1 MRLLVAENDPALATF
16 LQESFDHEHY
26 AVDLTHESEEAKK
39 WVEERDYDLAILDLN
54 LARDEGPQVL
64 QYCRAKRR
72 ELPILVLSGR
82 NRAEDR
88 VQILDLG
95 ADDLVLKPISFSELS
110 ARVRALLRRGGRAV
124 ETVLCIED
132 LELNR
137 VEHSVKRAG
146 RAIELTPKEFG
157 LLEYLMR
164 NAGQRVTRAQII
176 EHVWNLSFDTMTNV
190 VDVYIN
196 YSSAQIDKR
205 KAGQLAIAIQAAF
218 QQMGIF
224 DTASSRVALASAEP
238 TPIADVQIIENV
250 KRLQNLGQ
258 LPSPA
263 QGPAAGSVDRP
274 KMDELQKKLEDA
286 LALQIDNRIISVAPN
301 KEGIVVS
308 LREAGFFQSG
318 STQLGPQTIPA
329 LASIVKIIGPEKMD
343 IRIEG
348 HTDNVPI
355 HNPKYDSNWEL
366 STARAT
372 EIIKLFITKF
382 ALAANR
388 LSASGYGE
396 YYPTASN
403 DTAEGR
409 AMNRRVDLVILNSIS
424 DAGVPTPTVVA
435 PDAIPTISA
444 PQ

>member
-1 MRLLVAENDPALATF
+1 MFCSFPPSSGAVMHLLVAENDPALATF
-16 LQESFDHEHY
+16 LQSSFDHEHY
-26 AVDLTHESEEAKK
+26 TVDLTDNSEEAKQ
-39 WVEERDYDLAILDLN
+39 WAAERNYDLAILDLN
-54 LARDEGPQVL
+54 LARDQGSAVL
-64 QYCRAKRR
+64 QHVRTKRQQ
-72 ELPILVLSGR
+72 LPILVLSSR
-82 NRAEDR
+82 NRAEER
-88 VQILDLG
+88 VQILDMG
-95 ADDLVLKPISFSELS
+95 ADDLVLKPFSFSELS
-110 ARVRALLRRGGRAV
+110 ARVRALLRRGRRSV
-124 ETVLCIED
+124 EAILCVED

-205 KAGQLAIAIQAAF
+205 KAGQLAVAIQVAF

-224 DTASSRVALASAEP
+224 DDASTKVALASADP

-250 KRLQNLGQ
+250 KRLQSLGR
-258 LPSPA
+258 LPLPA
-263 QGPAAGSVDRP
+263 PAGSVDRS
-274 KMDELQKKLEDA
+274 KMDELQEKLEDA
-286 LALQIDNRIISVAPN
+286 LALQIGDRIISVKRN
-301 KEGIVVS
+301 KEGLVVS

-318 STQLGPQTIPA
+318 STQLGPQTVPA
-329 LASIVKIIGPEKMD
+329 LAAIVKIIGPEKTN

-355 HNPKYDSNWEL
+355 HNGKYDSNWEL

-382 ALAANR
+382 ALAPNR
-388 LSASGYGE
+388 LSASGYAE

-403 DTAEGR
+403 DTSEGR
-409 AMNRRVDLVILNSIS
+409 AMNRRVDLVILNS
-424 DAGVPTPTVVA
+424 
-435 PDAIPTISA
+435 
-444 PQ
+444 

>member
-16 LQESFDHEHY
+16 LHESFGHEHY
-26 AVDLTHESEEAKK
+26 AVDLTGDGEDAKH
-39 WVEERDYDLAILDLN
+39 WVEERDYDLVILDLN
-54 LARDEGPQVL
+54 LVRVEATQVL
-64 QYCRAKRR
+64 QYVRTKRR
-72 ELPILVLSGR
+72 HVPILVLCGR
-82 NRAEDR
+82 NRSEER
-88 VQILDLG
+88 VQILDMG
-95 ADDLVLKPISFSELS
+95 ADDLVLKPFAFSELS
-110 ARVRALLRRGGRAV
+110 ARVRALLRRGGRSA
-124 ETVLCIED
+124 EAVLCIED

-176 EHVWNLSFDTMTNV
+176 EHVWNLSFDTMFAFFV
-190 VDVYIN
+190 VL

-205 KAGQLAIAIQAAF
+205 KAGQLAVAIQVAF

-224 DTASSRVALASAEP
+224 DDASTKVALASADP

-250 KRLQNLGQ
+250 KRLQSLGR
-258 LPSPA
+258 LPLPA
-263 QGPAAGSVDRP
+263 PAGSVDRS
-274 KMDELQKKLEDA
+274 KMDELQEKLEDA
-286 LALQIDNRIISVAPN
+286 LALQIGDRIISVKRN

-318 STQLGPQTIPA
+318 STQLGPQTVPA
-329 LASIVKIIGPEKMD
+329 LAAIVKIIGPEKTN

-355 HNPKYDSNWEL
+355 HNGKYDSNWEL

-382 ALAANR
+382 ALAPNR

-409 AMNRRVDLVILNSIS
+409 ATNRRVDLVILNSFS
-424 DAGVPTPTVVA
+424 DAGVPAPTVIT
-435 PDAIPTISA
+435 PDAIPPISA
-444 PQ
+444 PR